1 MATAELEQRAERAV
15 RRGELLV
22 ALEHFDAYLAQQP
35 DDERVRQRMEAVRAL
50 LQPSEL
56 VSRRRADPEEPDAI
70 AGTLSEAE
78 TGEMHASSGRFTEA
92 AACYERAWSANPK
105 NELLKERYEELRA
118 LASPQGRADLGRAE
132 KLDGPLATRGKDLSR
147 APPRSATASAASFSP
162 ISTQSMPAASA
173 KDAILLLE
181 RLLDRIHSR
190 GRRAS
195 PEASGPKSEA

>member
-56 VSRRRADPEEPDAI
+56 VSRRRAEPEEPDPS
-70 AGTLSEAE
+70 AGPLSDAE

-92 AACYERAWSANPK
+92 AACYQRAWSANPT
-105 NELLKERYEELRA
+105 NELLEERYGELRA
-118 LASPQGRADLGRAE
+118 LASPHGRADLGSAE
-132 KLDGPLATRGKDLSR
+132 KLDGPLMTPGKGLSKV
-147 APPRSATASAASFSP
+147 PPRSAKASAASFSP
-162 ISTQSMPAASA
+162 LP
-173 KDAILLLE
+173 KDKARLLEELLE
-181 RLLDRIHSR
+181 RVRAA
-190 GRRAS
+190 RRTA
-195 PEASGPKSEA
+195 